1 MAKQLNV
8 NLAFTA
14 DTGKVKAQLQ
24 DLQKSLTNLINTS
37 SLSKTN
43 GFSDQLFEAS
53 KAAAELK
60 IHLQN
65 ATNIKTGNLDF
76 TKLNDSIAQSGKS
89 LIQYGES
96 LTKLGPEGQQAFM
109 KLTQSVANAE
119 VPIRR
124 SNALLSEMWTTLKN
138 TARWQISSSILH
150 GFMGAVQS
158 AYGYAQDLNE
168 SLNNIRIVTGQN
180 IDQMASFADQAQR
193 AAKALSTT
201 TTAYTN
207 AALIYYQQGDSDDTV
222 LQKTDVT
229 TKMANVTGQSAEI
242 VSNQLTAIWN
252 NFNKSGEESYEKY
265 ADILTALG
273 AATASSTDEIAGGL
287 EKFASIADTIGLSY
301 EYAATALATI
311 TATTRQSEDVVGTA
325 LKTIFARIQGLN
337 LGETLDDGT
346 SLNKYSEALAKV
358 GINIFKQSGELKTMD
373 AILDEMG
380 SKWNDLSDDQQIA
393 LAQTVAGVRQY
404 NQLVSLMD
412 NWDVFGENLSVAE
425 NSTGELDKQQKIYEE
440 SWRAASDRVKAS
452 LEGIYDSLVDD
463 EAFIDILNTI
473 EKIITYFDNLI
484 DTVGGL
490 SGVLTTLGAILT
502 RVFSAQ
508 IAKSISNT
516 AYSLKMMTP
525 AGQKAVQEQKSK
537 FMSESV
543 QILANMEGSAD
554 TTANDTA
561 SKVYTQK
568 LKLQEK
574 MIENADRMNDI
585 ERQTTQL
592 MLDQLDV
599 QGQQAIAQAKAV
611 DAAKT
616 KKSNAVDN
624 IYTKSAA
631 AAKNQG
637 VKFDLTKVTQSME
650 DVKEAAKSALDLDKA
665 LEAVTQEGK
674 ASANSISLIEQAFN
688 SIPKSMINDNDIST
702 LEQLL
707 IKLENI
713 DNTSEDWE
721 TTLKEIKGLM
731 GGIETAGIDGAA
743 SAINV
748 DSGDMRDYSNAVKD
762 TFIETEKLNNKTRDL
777 AETNGKVGE
786 SIDKANG
793 KQKTWADSMVS
804 FANGA
809 LSVISALQMIGG
821 IVDTLQDPDMSGWEK
836 ILSVGSSIL
845 MMVTML
851 APVFTSLQGVFAG
864 TGAAAAGATGP
875 VIGFGA
881 ALNAGLGPIGWVAL
895 ALTALVAI
903 FAVIITSMDTASEKA
918 QKHFNQMSEEA
929 QHAAEALEEAKTAF
943 EELEETIDS
952 YSTARD
958 KIDSL
963 TQGTKEFEQAIIE
976 ANDAARI
983 LMETYG
989 VAGNFN
995 ANTGLIEIDE
1005 KELKKAREE
1014 EYQNLESARI
1024 NNTAAQTNKLMASSD
1039 LANAKAV
1046 EKNDFGYWDRVG
1058 ETLSLNVSAGMTIGA
1073 ATAAAGIVTAWTAP
1087 VTAAIGGLIGALV
1100 SFGEAAVQIGM
1111 QNSNNNDQIAA
1122 LETLQEAYIRSGGNL
1137 ESAMGALTDSEKSL
1151 IDSLG
1156 LTDTELANL
1165 CSEVSANTA
1174 AILQNNKQI
1183 VDEHF
1188 KDNAAYQN
1196 SKYKNELNTI
1206 LGSDLKDLSES
1217 NYETTWKDKG
1227 AFGGGITDE
1236 DAQKEYAAMM
1246 GYTWVQNKDG
1256 NVGVYSK
1263 GDGSADFTISDETA
1277 RRALAQRDALEAL
1290 GLSIENYNKS
1300 LENVNATGEKFG
1312 KGVGDLMLSM
1322 AGGNGS
1328 SFAEAT
1334 SNEIDAMKKALESAA
1349 EATDIISD
1357 IDAQNL
1363 GYEDA
1368 ADYVEAM
1375 RLGIASYDDGMAQVG
1390 KNLSDNFSHGFL
1402 NNTEELTLAG
1412 AKSMAKNLTSA
1423 FQVSGSEAANTLD
1436 GIFVSAGEDAD
1447 ELSAILEG
1455 VNWGDPNAIDKLNDA
1470 IKEQGLDIDITS
1482 SQWKKYTELMA
1493 AAGILIGGVH
1503 SKFSSLRQTLADTNS
1518 LTKDLEVGGI
1528 ISDEEYNKLK
1538 EINPL
1543 IKEMFTITAE
1553 GYQFTGNKSALENIL
1568 IGNVEESIA
1577 NVKSEFEALSSEGK
1591 SLTNINWFDEEGNKA
1606 FSSDRHAAMIADYA
1620 SDEGGI
1626 NLDNALAYMGVS
1638 KESLQEASDYILEYT
1653 DEQGNILTDAEGF
1666 DQAKYDEYVTQVQ
1679 GVYDQ
1684 LALIRQSYLDGDFS
1698 EEQAEQLIA
1707 STANTIAE
1715 LKAMY
1720 ANEDIGAAA
1729 YDSQLTVLANKA
1741 SSLEELREIRDSF
1754 IEGEAGLS
1762 DGEFGDAL
1770 VKLAGKYD
1778 NCTDEIEKFN
1788 RALLSG
1794 KKGQIEA
1801 AQSALELSVEAGELA
1816 KKYNLDAKSLE
1827 NYSKRLKN
1835 NIKDQNLSEKAA
1847 LNMAVASQR
1856 LDRGIKNVNDSFD
1869 DYKKILKDENNL
1881 TAEFSETMDDLKTNL
1896 ADIFNVAD
1904 GNMFSDTFA
1913 QALLDSADFQ
1923 AALNGDIEALN
1934 RLRASATVDI
1944 GDNIITSL
1952 GEGANVLQTE
1962 YRNAAGEIVSASYT
1976 AQSAWDYVRGVLSDG
1991 FTLEEINDENF
2002 VESLNQMIQ
2011 ASGMTKDQIQSMLG
2025 SMGVSAEVVTDYK
2038 EMETEV
2044 PTYTEVSEPLSP
2056 VKYQVSTLEDGTP
2069 VWGYT
2074 QGVKKYTVPGKPM
2087 KVMGYV
2093 PTYSLKTTS
2102 GDTSSGGQID
2112 YSNVFTPASPPS
2124 ISSGSTGGN
2133 SGGGGGGSQPKK
2145 AEPTKKS
2152 EVVQRYKETE
2162 DKLDDVREEADRLR
2176 ASLDKLYGA
2185 EHEAALQRLLE
2196 LEQQEIDL
2204 LREKEQ
2210 EAQNYLQEDLKELKK
2225 VSAEVDIEF
2234 KFDDNNNIENYEEE
2248 MTKLYEE
2255 LAEIQRKA
2263 GDEWDENEQKEI
2275 DALNEKIKKLEE
2287 AMAAYEETRELLEDI
2302 NAELDAFK
2310 GKPALPLIT
2319 SDSLDIYW
2327 EINDALDDIDEQIKD
2342 LERRAEGLSGE
2353 EKLKVLE
2360 EINRLEQDR
2369 VAILQQQA
2377 ELNQNDIEEKR
2388 AALDELARLNGLQ
2401 FQYDDNNNIINY
2413 QEQMGI
2419 LQAQLDELYA
2429 KRTADGSLSPAD
2441 EEAVNSII
2449 AKMKEL
2455 EGLAVDFRNA
2465 VEESEDIFNEIEDT
2479 LSGIVA
2485 DPFVRSDFVDIFKE
2499 TNDQLDDI
2507 DRKISKLQNEA
2518 DKLTGEARRKKLN
2531 EIVTLERKRVE
2542 ILEHQALI
2550 AKTEMEDRKRAME
2563 EIAARQELMFEYD
2576 ENQNITN
2583 YQEQLDVLI
2592 DKYEKAYN
2600 EALGDDGLIDA
2611 TEQAILDSISD
2622 DIDHLE
2628 EFIQAYCDAVD
2639 QLEDIEDEREELVNG
2654 GYVDMSQLDDIA
2666 DELHDIN
2673 QSLDDLQELLD
2684 DSARAADRLY
2694 GEARIKQMEKNASL
2708 LQQEIDLL
2716 QQKKTAQDDIIA
2728 KEKQQ
2733 LDEKTG
2739 GYIKYDEYGRITNYD
2754 SYINAREDQIRE
2766 YEAALQEGG
2775 LSETEA
2781 TLLQDEIDLL
2791 NEQIAAMEDYEQAL
2805 EEKEDIQNQIED
2817 AYYEWQ
2823 DLNAEKLQYKLELQL
2838 DVNDRELAK
2847 IERAI
2852 QRLDGNFYSR
2862 AEALALMVGGGMN
2875 GDSKLGNYNK
2885 QLADLEAHYQ
2895 EVKRQYEA
2903 GEISQAKYV
2912 EMTKELQA
2920 EIESTADAMA
2930 ALQDQMD
2937 SYYKD
2942 TLAQARQELNFHI
2955 SQLTHLTGI
2964 LNHFKNTLTA
2974 LGKSKDYEMMGTV
2987 LEGQVQAL
2995 ENEVKASKNAM
3006 QMWQKEADSIYQKY
3020 QQALSSGNQEN
3031 ADMYYNAYKEA
3042 LSAANE
3048 AENKFYQQSAAWAN
3062 ALRALMENTLAGL
3075 AQDLENALTGGT
3087 SFDTITTQMKRAS
3100 SLQEEYLTTTNKIYE
3115 TTKLMRTAQQEIDKT
3130 TNSVAKQK
3138 LSQFITETKQ
3148 MQNQNKLSKYELSI
3162 QQAKYDLLVAEIALE
3177 EARFAKSTVRLRRD
3191 SEGNFGYVYTADAE
3205 AIATAEQKFEDAQNK
3220 LYNIGLDG
3228 ANKYTEKYQQTL
3240 AEMYNTLTS
3249 LQTKY
3254 LQGGF
3259 ESEAEYNA
3267 AVLEAK
3273 EYYYEKLNQYSELY
3287 SIAINAESGTLTD
3300 TLVNN
3305 SGIVTDALT
3314 KNSRIAADAWS
3325 TDFADM
3331 TTKTDQWMVAVTD
3344 YLSQVQ
3350 NAFADWEV
3358 ESQRIANETVGTDLT
3373 TLKNKVNDIVT
3384 ESNNL
3389 TAAIGDQNSGV
3400 IKAIQD
3406 EIAAVSGL
3414 VTEYANLNGQ
3424 LTQAIQNA
3432 QDLANA
3438 LQQDIDQAGQDENPP
3453 GQYAPG
3459 EEEGKK
3465 PGTVVPEDTGK
3476 LPDPPLPED
3485 PPHEHYYVK
3494 SKTSPTCTEKGY
3506 TTYTCSCGDTYDG
3519 DFIDALGHD
3528 YTSKVIEE
3536 ATYEHGNLI
3545 RYTCQRC
3552 GDTYEEYDNNKK
3564 DKPKVEGSGKVE
3576 NPVKPIKPEPP
3587 PTKPAEPAKPV
3598 EPDNSDKV
3606 EGVAA
3611 SIWMDGSDV
3620 SGWGTGNTRKN
3631 RLKEKGVSKAQDYI
3645 NKHAENGD
3653 IYAAWHNKRSQLKQY
3668 YYGKFDTGGY
3678 TGAWGPEGKWAML
3691 HEKEIVLNKEDT
3703 KNFLASL
3710 ELLDNILST
3719 IDLHAMNSQWAS
3731 NLISP
3736 DVSSIGKEA
3745 LEQMVNIEASFPN
3758 ATDKHEIEEAF
3769 KDLVNLASQY
3779 ANRK

>member
-65 ATNIKTGNLDF
+65 ATNVKTGNLDF

-150 GFMGAVQS
+150 GFMGAIQS

-229 TKMANVTGQSAEI
+229 TKMANVTGQSAEV

-412 NWDVFGENLSVAE
+412 NWDVFGKNLSVAE
-425 NSTGELDKQQKIYEE
+425 NSAGELDKQQKIYEE

-463 EAFIDILNTI
+463 EAFIDILNII

-508 IAKSISNT
+508 IAKSISNM

-525 AGQKAVQEQKSK
+525 AGQKAVQDQKSK

-574 MIENADRMNDI
+574 MIENAGRMNDI

-616 KKSNAVDN
+616 KKSNTVDN

-631 AAKNQG
+631 AAKSQG
-637 VKFDLTKVTQSME
+637 VKFDLTKVTQSMK

-748 DSGDMRDYSNAVKD
+748 DSGDMRDYSDAVKE

-777 AETNGKVGE
+777 TETNGKVGE
-786 SIDKANG
+786 SIDKAKG

-809 LSVISALQMIGG
+809 LSVVSALQMVGG
-821 IVDTLQDPDMSGWEK
+821 IVDTLQNPDMSGWEK
-836 ILSVGSSIL
+836 ALSIGSSIL

-851 APVFTSLQGVFAG
+851 APVFTSLQGAFAG

-875 VIGFGA
+875 VAGFGV
-881 ALNAGLGPIGWVAL
+881 ALNTALGPIGWVAL

-903 FAVIITSMDTASEKA
+903 FAVIMTSIDTASEKA
-918 QKHFNQMSEEA
+918 QKHFNQMAEEA

-963 TQGTKEFEQAIIE
+963 TQGTKEFEQAVIE
-976 ANDAARI
+976 ANEAARI

-1005 KELKKAREE
+1005 KELKKAQEE

-1024 NNTAAQTNKLMASSD
+1024 NNTAAQTNKLMASND
-1039 LANAKAV
+1039 LSNAKAV
-1046 EKNDFGYWDRVG
+1046 EKTNKSWTELAADDINLGAMG
-1058 ETLSLNVSAGMTIGA
+1058 AIATTIMA
-1073 ATAAAGIVTAWTAP
+1073 ATAGIGAPIAAAVA
-1087 VTAAIGGLIGALV
+1087 GLSVAIGALGGT
-1100 SFGEAAVQIGM
+1100 FEYM
-1111 QNSNNNDQIAA
+1111 QQSSNDQEQIVA
-1122 LETLQEAYIRSGGNL
+1122 LESLQDAYIQSGGNL
-1137 ESAMGALTDSEKSL
+1137 EIAIESLSADEKAL

-1156 LTDTELANL
+1156 ITDSELANL
-1165 CSEVSANTA
+1165 CSEVSTNTA
-1174 AILQNNKQI
+1174 AILQNNKQL
-1183 VDEHF
+1183 VDANLENN
-1188 KDNAAYQN
+1188 KEYQN
-1196 SKYKNELNTI
+1196 SKYKDELNTV
-1206 LGSDLKDLSES
+1206 LATKLADETERLYEEQYKDGS
-1217 NYETTWKDKG
+1217 G
-1227 AFGGGITDE
+1227 MTDE
-1236 DAQKEYAAMM
+1236 KAQKAYAEMM

-1277 RRALAQRDALEAL
+1277 RRALAQRDAIEAL
-1290 GLSIENYNKS
+1290 GLSVENYNKS

-1334 SNEIDAMKKALESAA
+1334 NTEINAMKEALKSAA

-1368 ADYVEAM
+1368 TDYVEAM
-1375 RLGIASYDDGMAQVG
+1375 RLGIASYDDGMVQVG
-1390 KNLSDNFSHGFL
+1390 KDLSNNFSHGFL
-1402 NNTEELTLAG
+1402 NNTEQLTLAG
-1412 AKSMAKNLTSA
+1412 AKSMGENLISA
-1423 FQVSGSEAANTLD
+1423 FQVSGSEAANALD
-1436 GIFVSAGEDAD
+1436 EIFVSAGEDAD
-1447 ELSAILEG
+1447 ELSTLLEG
-1455 VNWGDPNAIDKLNDA
+1455 VNWGDPNAIDKLNNA
-1470 IKEQGLDIDITS
+1470 IKEQGLDVDITS
-1482 SQWKKYTELMA
+1482 DQWKKYTELMV

-1503 SKFSSLRQTLADTNS
+1503 SKFNSLRQTLADTNS
-1518 LTKDLEVGGI
+1518 LIKDLEVGGI

-1577 NVKSEFEALSSEGK
+1577 SVKSEFEALSSEGK
-1591 SLTNINWFDEEGNKA
+1591 SLTNINWFDEDGNKA
-1606 FSSDRHAAMIADYA
+1606 FSSDRDAAMIADYA
-1620 SDEGGI
+1620 SDDSGI

-1638 KESLQEASDYILEYT
+1638 KESLQEASDYILKYT
-1653 DEQGNILTDAEGF
+1653 DEQGNILTDAPDF
-1666 DQAKYDEYVTQVQ
+1666 DQVKYDEYVTQVQ

-1684 LALIRQSYLDGDFS
+1684 LAQIRQGYLDGDFS
-1698 EEQAEQLIA
+1698 EEQAEKLIA

-1720 ANEDIGAAA
+1720 DDGDIGASAF
-1729 YDSQLTVLANKA
+1729 DSQLTVLANKA

-1762 DGEFGDAL
+1762 DGEFGNAL
-1770 VKLAGKYD
+1770 VKLAGNYD

-1794 KKGQIEA
+1794 NKDQIKA
-1801 AQSALELSVEAGELA
+1801 AQSALELSVKAGELA
-1816 KKYNLDAKSLE
+1816 KKYDLDAKSIE
-1827 NYSKRLKN
+1827 NYSKRLKKN
-1835 NIKDQNLSEKAA
+1835 AKDQNLSAEAA
-1847 LNMAVASQR
+1847 LDMAVASQR
-1856 LDRGIKNVNDSFD
+1856 LDRGIKNVNNSFD

-1881 TAEFSETMDDLKTNL
+1881 TAEFSETMDSLKTNL

-1913 QALLDSADFQ
+1913 QGLLDSEDFKK
-1923 AALNGDIEALN
+1923 ALEGDIEALN
-1934 RLRASATVDI
+1934 RLRASASVDI
-1944 GDNIITSL
+1944 GDNIIADL
-1952 GEGANVLQTE
+1952 GDQANVMQTE
-1962 YRNAAGEIVSASYT
+1962 YCNAAGEIVNASYT
-1976 AQSAWDYVRGVLSDG
+1976 AQSAWDYVRGVLADG
-1991 FTLEEINDENF
+1991 FTLEEINDEKF

-2025 SMGVSAEVVTDYK
+2025 SMGVNAEVVTDYK

-2044 PTYTEVSEPLSP
+2044 PTYYDYSINEG
-2056 VKYQVSTLEDGTP
+2056 YQDFSYTDDDGTH
-2069 VWGYT
+2069 T
-2074 QGVKKYTVPGKPM
+2074 IKKPKIRKMTVPGKPV

-2124 ISSGSTGGN
+2124 ISSGSTGGTGR
-2133 SGGGGGGSQPKK
+2133 GGGGGGSKSNPAK
-2145 AEPTKKS
+2145 PTKKS
-2152 EVVQRYKETE
+2152 EVVQRYKEVE
-2162 DKLDDVREEADRLR
+2162 DKLDDIREEADKTRD
-2176 ASLDKLYGA
+2176 SLDRLYGA
-2185 EHEAALQRLLE
+2185 EHEAAIQRLLE

-2204 LREKEQ
+2204 LKEKQQ
-2210 EAQNYLQEDLKELKK
+2210 EAKNYLREDLKELKK
-2225 VSAEVDIEF
+2225 VSAEVDVEF
-2234 KFDDNNNIENYEEE
+2234 KFDDKGNIKNYEEE
-2248 MTKLYEE
+2248 MTELYEE
-2255 LAEIQRKA
+2255 LATIERKA

-2275 DALNEKIKKLEE
+2275 DALKEKIDKLEE
-2287 AMAAYEETRELLEDI
+2287 AMDAYEETRELLEDI

-2319 SDSLDIYW
+2319 SDTLDIYW

-2342 LERRAEGLSGE
+2342 LERKAEGLSGE

-2360 EINRLEQDR
+2360 EINRLEQER

-2377 ELNQNDIEEKR
+2377 EANQKDIEEKQ
-2388 AALDELARLNGLQ
+2388 AALDKLAELNGLQ
-2401 FQYDDNNNIINY
+2401 FEYDENGNIANY

-2419 LQAQLDELYA
+2419 LQAQLDELHA
-2429 KRTADGSLSPAD
+2429 KKAADGFLSPAE
-2441 EEAVNSII
+2441 EEAMNAII
-2449 AKMKEL
+2449 AKMQEL
-2455 EGLAVDFRNA
+2455 ADLAGDYRDA
-2465 VEESEDIFNEIEDT
+2465 VEESEDILNEIEDT

-2583 YQEQLDVLI
+2583 YQEQLDILI

-2628 EFIQAYCDAVD
+2628 EFIQAYCDAVE
-2639 QLEDIEDEREELVNG
+2639 QLEDIEDEREEIANG

-2684 DSARAADRLY
+2684 DSSRAADRLY
-2694 GEARIKQMEKNASL
+2694 GAARIKQMEKNASL

-2852 QRLDGNFYSR
+2852 KRLDGNFYSR

-3062 ALRALMENTLAGL
+3062 ALKALMENTLAGL

-3138 LSQFITETKQ
+3138 LSQFIAETKQ
-3148 MQNQNKLSKYELSI
+3148 MQSQNKLSKYELSI

-3191 SEGNFGYVYTADAE
+3191 SEGNFGYIYTADAE

-3287 SIAINAESGTLTD
+3287 SVAINAESSTLTD

-3350 NAFADWEV
+3350 IAFADWEV
-3358 ESQRIANETVGTDLT
+3358 ESQRIANETVGNDLT
-3373 TLKNKVNDIVT
+3373 SLKNKVSDIVT

-3389 TAAIGDQNSGV
+3389 TAAIGDENSGV
-3400 IKAIQD
+3400 IKAIYD
-3406 EIAAVSGL
+3406 EITAVSGL
-3414 VTEYANLNGQ
+3414 VDQYASLNGQ

-3432 QDLANA
+3432 LDLSDA

-3459 EEEGKK
+3459 EEESQK
-3465 PGTVVPEDTGK
+3465 PGTVVPEDT
-3476 LPDPPLPED
+3476 DPMGPIETPED

-3494 SKTSPTCTEKGY
+3494 SKTSPTCTKKGY

-3519 DFIDALGHD
+3519 DFIDALGHN
-3528 YTSKVIEE
+3528 YTSKVIKE

-3552 GDTYEEYDNNKK
+3552 GGTYEKYDDNKLP
-3564 DKPKVEGSGKVE
+3564 KPKEEGSGKVSK
-3576 NPVKPIKPEPP
+3576 PVEPIKPKPTE
-3587 PTKPAEPAKPV
+3587 PTKPAEPAK
-3598 EPDNSDKV
+3598 PDNSDKV

-3611 SIWMDGSDV
+3611 AIWMDGSDV
-3620 SGWGTGNTRKN
+3620 SGWGTGNTRRN

-3645 NKHAENGD
+3645 DKHAENGD
-3653 IYAAWHNKRSQLKQY
+3653 IYNAWYNKSSKLKQY

-3710 ELLDNILST
+3710 ELLDNILRT
-3719 IDLHAMNSQWAS
+3719 IDLHAMNSQWTPYLAS
-3731 NLISP
+3731 PGISN
-3736 DVSSIGKEA
+3736 IGKEA
-3745 LEQMVNIEASFPN
+3745 LEQMVTIEANFPN
-3758 ATDKHEIEEAF
+3758 ATDKYEIEEAF

>member
-14 DTGKVKAQLQ
+14 DSRAAKAQIQ
-24 DLQKSLTNLINTS
+24 DLQN
-37 SLSKTN
+37 
-43 GFSDQLFEAS
+43 
-53 KAAAELK
+53 
-60 IHLQN
+60 
-65 ATNIKTGNLDF
+65 
-76 TKLNDSIAQSGKS
+76 
-89 LIQYGES
+89 S
-96 LTKLGPEGQQAFM
+96 LTKLVNVTANTTSNFGLTKDLNEAIVRANELKIILEKSTNASGFLDLGTFNSELKKSGLKLSDYANSLNSLGVEGQQAFANIAM
-109 KLTQSVANAE
+109 SVTQAG
-119 VPIRR
+119 VPLKKT
-124 SNALLSEMWTTLKN
+124 NALLNEFTTTLKN

-150 GFMGAVQS
+150 GFMGAIQS
-158 AYGYAQDLNE
+158 AHGYAQDLNA
-168 SLNNIRIVTGQN
+168 SLNDIRIVTGASV
-180 IDQMASFADQAQR
+180 DQMANFAKEANN
-193 AAKALSTT
+193 AAKSLSTT
-201 TTAYTN
+201 TTEYTN
-207 AALIYYQQGDSDDTV
+207 ASLIFYQQGLSDQQVKERTNI
-222 LQKTDVT
+222 TI
-229 TKMANVTGQSAEI
+229 KMANAAGQSAQI
-242 VSNQLTAIWN
+242 ISDQLTAVWN
-252 NFNKSGEESYEKY
+252 NFYEEGGKSLEYY
-265 ADILTALG
+265 ADVMTALG

-287 EKFASIADTIGLSY
+287 EKFAAIADTIGLSY
-301 EYAATALATI
+301 EYAASALATI
-311 TATTRQSEDVVGTA
+311 TSNTRQSEEVVGTA
-325 LKTIFARIQGLN
+325 LKTIFARLQGLN
-337 LGETLDDGT
+337 LGETLEDGT
-346 SLNKYSEALAKV
+346 NLNKYSEALKKIGVDALDA
-358 GINIFKQSGELKTMD
+358 SGELRKAD
-373 AILDEMG
+373 DILTDMAARWE
-380 SKWNDLSDDQQIA
+380 DLSKAEQVA
-393 LAQTVAGVRQY
+393 VAQAVGGVRQY
-404 NQLVSLMD
+404 NQIVALMD
-412 NWDVFGENLSVAE
+412 NWDNGDSDSMMANLQTAYGSSGTLQEQADIYAESWEAARDRVTAAAEAIYADLMDEDFFITALNGVEKLLNAVEGLIDGLGGLPGILLTLGSIATNVFGDEIANGLSNMLYNLTYNTETARQEIESLRQDAISAMKSLGDDSISGSAAIDVFNQQASLQDQLLLKQKELEQSGTTLTEQEQKKAQLMMDTASRLGEQVLETSKLREAQESVTQELIEQLKYEGNSKVSNIHAKVDNIKKLQVTYATLSPTILKANE
-425 NSTGELDKQQKIYEE
+425 AMKKINSTEDEEKKKTAILDLLQSLQQFKQGADNIGF
-440 SWRAASDRVKAS
+440 S
-452 LEGIYDSLVDD
+452 
-463 EAFIDILNTI
+463 FDILSEDAQKFLQSLN
-473 EKIITYFDNLI
+473 NI
-484 DTVGGL
+484 DTVTPDQLINGLKILQDDLHAINVDAKNAMTELSKVLSGEGVDESRIRAIMTELSNSFLKTGRLTADQIQQFKNLGIVVDEAGNIISQFSGKTANFADGIMALSSQLMAVASSINAIKNLGSIWSDSDTTTGEKILSTITTLAVAIPTLTSAFNKQNLAKLQGL
-490 SGVLTTLGAILT
+490 SIDGLTITKTIAKIAGVSAETIATEKSTAALWKKIAAQMLSNWYYAAAVAVILVLIGVIASLTKEYNKDAEAAKKAAETAEQLAESSEKAKQQLENIKNGFEAYDTAVEKLNSCIKGTDEWNAALKEVNDTVLSLLETYPELLGQKDLFTRNSEGVLEIDSQKRDEIIKDAERYADAAQAAALVSQAEAAEANAISQNT
-502 RVFSAQ
+502 
-508 IAKSISNT
+508 SISRSIGT
-516 AYSLKMMTP
+516 IYSYDDQGYVDASINAGKIMTDNKELLSGLTPEEFEKELRNLIVKP
-525 AGQKAVQEQKSK
+525 AG
-537 FMSESV
+537 MLDSEYENMISNLMNY
-543 QILANMEGSAD
+543 QSSINDLATATENAATQMNNATLLLAN
-554 TTANDTA
+554 N
-561 SKVYTQK
+561 Y
-568 LKLQEK
+568 LQ
-574 MIENADRMNDI
+574 
-585 ERQTTQL
+585 
-592 MLDQLDV
+592 DQ
-599 QGQQAIAQAKAV
+599 GYGA
-611 DAAKT
+611 T
-616 KKSNAVDN
+616 E
-624 IYTKSAA
+624 TAA
-631 AAKNQG
+631 AAKAYEKEQDRIYDEIISQDARNNAQIDTQTQTAIDIWDRFQAATGITYELASNAIQG
-637 VKFDLTKVTQSME
+637 DDNNRVYAYRDEKGKEQTYSIEYIAQTIAAAEAMAAMGTAAQDAANLLGQLSEQGTSFAAALGSGTDEASMANFLSDMTQEQLDIIGKSIAVNDDGSFSIDESGLAALGVTAAQFEQLASTFGISVQDLTANLASAHEKVSVTLTSSDKRYFSDLGINTSNMTVGEQKEFINNRDSFSKNLIDAGSYANAYGIIKE
-650 DVKEAAKSALDLDKA
+650 NADVDPTNISAFM
-665 LEAVTQEGK
+665 EAVGQ
-674 ASANSISLIEQAFN
+674 
-688 SIPKSMINDNDIST
+688 
-702 LEQLL
+702 
-707 IKLENI
+707 
-713 DNTSEDWE
+713 
-721 TTLKEIKGLM
+721 
-731 GGIETAGIDGAA
+731 
-743 SAINV
+743 V
-748 DSGDMRDYSNAVKD
+748 D
-762 TFIETEKLNNKTRDL
+762 
-777 AETNGKVGE
+777 
-786 SIDKANG
+786 
-793 KQKTWADSMVS
+793 
-804 FANGA
+804 
-809 LSVISALQMIGG
+809 
-821 IVDTLQDPDMSGWEK
+821 
-836 ILSVGSSIL
+836 
-845 MMVTML
+845 
-851 APVFTSLQGVFAG
+851 
-864 TGAAAAGATGP
+864 
-875 VIGFGA
+875 
-881 ALNAGLGPIGWVAL
+881 LNAEG
-895 ALTALVAI
+895 
-903 FAVIITSMDTASEKA
+903 ASEKIA
-918 QKHFNQMSEEA
+918 KLADEYGIQGQSVQGLIERVEA
-929 QHAAEALEEAKTAF
+929 LDQTYNISTSTIAEQAKTLKDIVGEGLETGDIISQENINKLEEAGINT
-943 EELEETIDS
+943 DS
-952 YSTARD
+952 YFSLMADGTY
-958 KIDSL
+958 SL
-963 TQGTKEFEQAIIE
+963 TGSAEE
-976 ANDAARI
+976 
-983 LMETYG
+983 
-989 VAGNFN
+989 FN
-995 ANTGLIEIDE
+995 AIV
-1005 KELKKAREE
+1005 
-1014 EYQNLESARI
+1014 
-1024 NNTAAQTNKLMASSD
+1024 NN
-1039 LANAKAV
+1039 
-1046 EKNDFGYWDRVG
+1046 
-1058 ETLSLNVSAGMTIGA
+1058 
-1073 ATAAAGIVTAWTAP
+1073 
-1087 VTAAIGGLIGALV
+1087 
-1100 SFGEAAVQIGM
+1100 
-1111 QNSNNNDQIAA
+1111 
-1122 LETLQEAYIRSGGNL
+1122 
-1137 ESAMGALTDSEKSL
+1137 
-1151 IDSLG
+1151 
-1156 LTDTELANL
+1156 
-1165 CSEVSANTA
+1165 
-1174 AILQNNKQI
+1174 
-1183 VDEHF
+1183 
-1188 KDNAAYQN
+1188 
-1196 SKYKNELNTI
+1196 
-1206 LGSDLKDLSES
+1206 
-1217 NYETTWKDKG
+1217 
-1227 AFGGGITDE
+1227 IT
-1236 DAQKEYAAMM
+1236 
-1246 GYTWVQNKDG
+1246 
-1256 NVGVYSK
+1256 
-1263 GDGSADFTISDETA
+1263 F
-1277 RRALAQRDALEAL
+1277 DALKQQL
-1290 GLSIENYNKS
+1290 QDFD
-1300 LENVNATGEKFG
+1300 T
-1312 KGVGDLMLSM
+1312 
-1322 AGGNGS
+1322 
-1328 SFAEAT
+1328 
-1334 SNEIDAMKKALESAA
+1334 
-1349 EATDIISD
+1349 
-1357 IDAQNL
+1357 
-1363 GYEDA
+1363 
-1368 ADYVEAM
+1368 
-1375 RLGIASYDDGMAQVG
+1375 
-1390 KNLSDNFSHGFL
+1390 
-1402 NNTEELTLAG
+1402 
-1412 AKSMAKNLTSA
+1412 AK
-1423 FQVSGSEAANTLD
+1423 Q
-1436 GIFVSAGEDAD
+1436 
-1447 ELSAILEG
+1447 
-1455 VNWGDPNAIDKLNDA
+1455 
-1470 IKEQGLDIDITS
+1470 Q
-1482 SQWKKYTELMA
+1482 
-1493 AAGILIGGVH
+1493 
-1503 SKFSSLRQTLADTNS
+1503 
-1518 LTKDLEVGGI
+1518 
-1528 ISDEEYNKLK
+1528 
-1538 EINPL
+1538 
-1543 IKEMFTITAE
+1543 
-1553 GYQFTGNKSALENIL
+1553 ALENIESSYL
-1568 IGNVEESIA
+1568 SQEQASSMLLDTSYSGTGSMTGSFGANAQYAATDLGQARLDYINSFEAGSFDFNTVQLELLQSYQTNPELALTEEQLQMVADMIEIVNNKEDELSTQSLMTANSLSELDAKVGELGEVSIFA
-1577 NVKSEFEALSSEGK
+1577 YGEALSNLASQYENCK
-1591 SLTNINWFDEEGNKA
+1591 DENQRFQKALSSGNKKQVE
-1606 FSSDRHAAMIADYA
+1606 AAR
-1620 SDEGGI
+1620 G
-1626 NLDNALAYMGVS
+1626 AL
-1638 KESLQEASDYILEYT
+1638 EAS
-1653 DEQGNILTDAEGF
+1653 
-1666 DQAKYDEYVTQVQ
+1666 V
-1679 GVYDQ
+1679 
-1684 LALIRQSYLDGDFS
+1684 R
-1698 EEQAEQLIA
+1698 
-1707 STANTIAE
+1707 
-1715 LKAMY
+1715 
-1720 ANEDIGAAA
+1720 
-1729 YDSQLTVLANKA
+1729 
-1741 SSLEELREIRDSF
+1741 
-1754 IEGEAGLS
+1754 
-1762 DGEFGDAL
+1762 
-1770 VKLAGKYD
+1770 
-1778 NCTDEIEKFN
+1778 
-1788 RALLSG
+1788 
-1794 KKGQIEA
+1794 
-1801 AQSALELSVEAGELA
+1801 AGELA
-1816 KKYNLDAKSLE
+1816 KQYNLDAEAIERYADELKASGK
-1827 NYSKRLKN
+1827 YSNATDKALVEMA
-1835 NIKDQNLSEKAA
+1835 KDQMRFDKAVVSASE
-1847 LNMAVASQR
+1847 NMKTWEKDLAVAAETGHLVS
-1856 LDRGIKNVNDSFD
+1856 
-1869 DYKKILKDENNL
+1869 E
-1881 TAEFSETMDDLKTNL
+1881 TAEQMAAAYGDLLDIDGSQLSADFLNNAENLELMKQALEGNQEAYQQLQEAAGKDILARIGIDTSQWDADLAAIEAKVMEVEGMGL
-1896 ADIFNVAD
+1896 ADIEA
-1904 GNMFSDTFA
+1904 GAS
-1913 QALLDSADFQ
+1913 LDDSGFL
-1923 AALNGDIEALN
+1923 AALTDM
-1934 RLRASATVDI
+1934 V
-1944 GDNIITSL
+1944 
-1952 GEGANVLQTE
+1952 
-1962 YRNAAGEIVSASYT
+1962 NAAGMT
-1976 AQSAWDYVRGVLSDG
+1976 AQEATDYLS
-1991 FTLEEINDENF
+1991 
-2002 VESLNQMIQ
+2002 
-2011 ASGMTKDQIQSMLG
+2011 
-2025 SMGVSAEVVTDYK
+2025 SMGVDAEVINK
-2038 EMETEV
+2038 PEEV
-2044 PTYTEVSEPLSP
+2044 EEIQGYNLVAKTGTKPVSYIGAAS
-2056 VKYQVSTLEDGTP
+2056 DGTP
-2069 VWGYT
+2069 MNLQASYPYVEYT
-2074 QGVKKYTVPGKPM
+2074 TEPV
-2087 KVMGYV
+2087 
-2093 PTYSLKTTS
+2093 KTTKTVAGTALEVTS
-2102 GDTSSGGQID
+2102 ASKSSGG
-2112 YSNVFTPASPPS
+2112 NVKH
-2124 ISSGSTGGN
+2124 SGSTTAHGGSN
-2133 SGGGGGGSQPKK
+2133 APKKPDGGGGGGSSKSNPAK
-2145 AEPTKKS
+2145 PTKKS
-2152 EVVQRYKETE
+2152 DVVQRYKEVE
-2162 DKLDDVREEADRLR
+2162 DKLDDVREEADKTRD
-2176 ASLDKLYGA
+2176 SLDKLYGA
-2185 EHEAALQRLLE
+2185 EHEAAIQRLLE

-2204 LREKEQ
+2204 LKEKEQ
-2210 EAQNYLQEDLKELKK
+2210 EAQNYLQEDLKELKT
-2225 VSAEVDIEF
+2225 VSAEVDVEF
-2234 KFDDNNNIENYEEE
+2234 KFDDKGNIENYEEE
-2248 MTKLYEE
+2248 MTELYEE

-2275 DALNEKIKKLEE
+2275 DALNEKIQKLEE

-2319 SDSLDIYW
+2319 SDTLDIYW

-2342 LERRAEGLSGE
+2342 LERKAEGLSGE

-2360 EINRLEQDR
+2360 EINRLEQER

-2377 ELNQNDIEEKR
+2377 EINQKDIEEKR
-2388 AALDELARLNGLQ
+2388 AALDKLAELNGLQ
-2401 FQYDDNNNIINY
+2401 FEYDENGNIANY

-2419 LQAQLDELYA
+2419 LQAQLDELHA
-2429 KRTADGSLSPAD
+2429 KKAADGLSSAE
-2441 EEAVNSII
+2441 EEAMNSII
-2449 AKMKEL
+2449 AKMQEL
-2455 EGLAVDFRNA
+2455 ADLAGDYRDA
-2465 VEESEDIFNEIEDT
+2465 VEESEDILNEIEDT

-2639 QLEDIEDEREELVNG
+2639 QLEDIEDEREELANG

-2708 LQQEIDLL
+2708 LQEEIDLL

-2754 SYINAREDQIRE
+2754 SYINAREDQIKE

-2852 QRLDGNFYSR
+2852 KRLDGNFYSR

-2912 EMTKELQA
+2912 EMTKQLQA

-3062 ALRALMENTLAGL
+3062 ALKALMENTLAGL

-3191 SEGNFGYVYTADAE
+3191 SEGNFGYIYTADAE

-3287 SIAINAESGTLTD
+3287 SVAINAESGTLTD

-3373 TLKNKVNDIVT
+3373 TLKNKVSDIVT
-3384 ESNNL
+3384 ESDNL
-3389 TAAIGDQNSGV
+3389 TAAIGDENSGV
-3400 IKAIQD
+3400 IKAIYD
-3406 EIAAVSGL
+3406 EITAVSGL
-3414 VTEYANLNGQ
+3414 VDQYANLNGQ
-3424 LTQAIQNA
+3424 LTDAIQNA
-3432 QDLANA
+3432 YDLSDA

-3459 EEEGKK
+3459 EEESQK
-3465 PGTVVPEDTGK
+3465 PGTVVPEGT
-3476 LPDPPLPED
+3476 DPMDPIETPQD

-3519 DFIDALGHD
+3519 DYVDALGHN

-3536 ATYEHGNLI
+3536 ATYERGNLI

-3552 GDTYEEYDNNKK
+3552 GDTYEEYDDNKLP
-3564 DKPKVEGSGKVE
+3564 KPKEEGSGEVTKPVE
-3576 NPVKPIKPEPP
+3576 PIKPE
-3587 PTKPAEPAKPV
+3587 PTKPAEPV
-3598 EPDNSDKV
+3598 EPNNSDKI

-3719 IDLHAMNSQWAS
+3719 IDLHAMNSQWTPYLAS
-3731 NLISP
+3731 PGISN
-3736 DVSSIGKEA
+3736 IGKEA

>member
-14 DTGKVKAQLQ
+14 DTGKAKAQLQ

-60 IHLQN
+60 VHLQN
-65 ATNIKTGNLDF
+65 ATNVKTGNLDF

-229 TKMANVTGQSAEI
+229 TKMANVTGQSAEV

-358 GINIFKQSGELKTMD
+358 GINIFKQNGELKTMD

-412 NWDVFGENLSVAE
+412 NWDVFGKNLNVAE

-508 IAKSISNT
+508 IAKSISNI

-525 AGQKAVQEQKSK
+525 AGQKAVQDQKSK

-574 MIENADRMNDI
+574 MIENAGRMNDI

-592 MLDQLDV
+592 MLDQLDI

-611 DAAKT
+611 DAAKV

-624 IYTKSAA
+624 IYAKSAA
-631 AAKNQG
+631 TAKSQG
-637 VKFDLTKVTQSME
+637 VGFDLTKATQAMK
-650 DVKEAAKSALDLDKA
+650 DVKEVAKGALDLDKA

-688 SIPKSMINDNDIST
+688 SIPKSMINDNDMST

-707 IKLENI
+707 IKLKSI
-713 DNTSEDWE
+713 DSASEGWE

-748 DSGDMRDYSNAVKD
+748 DSGDMRDYSDAVKE

-777 AETNGKVGE
+777 TETNGKVGE
-786 SIDKANG
+786 SIDKAKG

-809 LSVISALQMIGG
+809 LSVVSALQMVGG
-821 IVDTLQDPDMSGWEK
+821 IVDTLQNPDMSGWEK
-836 ILSVGSSIL
+836 ALSIGSSIL

-851 APVFTSLQGVFAG
+851 VPVFTSLQGAFAG
-864 TGAAAAGATGP
+864 TGVAAAGATGP
-875 VIGFGA
+875 VVGFGV
-881 ALNAGLGPIGWVAL
+881 ALNTALGPIGWVAL
-895 ALTALVAI
+895 ALTALAAI
-903 FAVIITSMDTASEKA
+903 FAVIMTSIDTASEKA
-918 QKHFNQMSEEA
+918 QKHFNQMAEEA
-929 QHAAEALEEAKTAF
+929 QHATEALEEAKTAF
-943 EELEETIDS
+943 EELEETINS
-952 YSTARD
+952 YNTARD

-963 TQGTKEFEQAIIE
+963 TQGTKEFEQAVIE
-976 ANDAARI
+976 ANEAARI
-983 LMETYG
+983 LIETYK

-1005 KELKKAREE
+1005 KELKKAQEKQ
-1014 EYQNLESARI
+1014 YQNLESARI
-1024 NNTAAQTNKLMASSD
+1024 NNTAAQTNKLMASND
-1039 LANAKAV
+1039 LANAKAA
-1046 EKNDFGYWDRVG
+1046 EKSNKSWAELAVDDVNLGAMG
-1058 ETLSLNVSAGMTIGA
+1058 AIATTIVA
-1073 ATAAAGIVTAWTAP
+1073 ATAGVGAPIAAAVA
-1087 VTAAIGGLIGALV
+1087 GLSVAIGAL
-1100 SFGEAAVQIGM
+1100 IGTFEYM
-1111 QNSNNNDQIAA
+1111 EQSSNDQKQIVA
-1122 LETLQEAYIRSGGNL
+1122 LESLQEAYIRSGGNL

-1151 IDSLG
+1151 INSLG

-1188 KDNAAYQN
+1188 KDNAAYKN
-1196 SKYKNELNTI
+1196 SKYKDELNTV
-1206 LGSDLKDLSES
+1206 LGSDLKELSDLS
-1217 NYETTWKDKG
+1217 YEATWKDKG
-1227 AFGGGITDE
+1227 TFGGGITDE
-1236 DAQKEYAAMM
+1236 KAQKEYAAMM

-1263 GDGSADFTISDETA
+1263 GDGSEDFTISDETA

-1290 GLSIENYNKS
+1290 GLSIEKYNES

-1334 SNEIDAMKKALESAA
+1334 SNEIDDMKKALESAA

-1390 KNLSDNFSHGFL
+1390 ENLSDNFSHGFL

-1423 FQVSGSEAANTLD
+1423 FKVSGSEAANVLD
-1436 GIFVSAGEDAD
+1436 EIFVAAGEDAD
-1447 ELSAILEG
+1447 ELSTILEG
-1455 VNWGDPNAIDKLNDA
+1455 VNWGDPNAIDKLNDV

-1482 SQWKKYTELMA
+1482 DQWKKYTELMA

-1518 LTKDLEVGGI
+1518 LIKDLEVGGI

-1568 IGNVEESIA
+1568 IGNAEESIA

-1606 FSSDRHAAMIADYA
+1606 FSSDRHVAMIADYA
-1620 SDEGGI
+1620 SDDSGI

-1638 KESLQEASDYILEYT
+1638 KESLQEAADYILEYT
-1653 DEQGNILTDAEGF
+1653 DEQGNILTDATGF
-1666 DQAKYDEYVTQVQ
+1666 DQAKYNEYVTQVQ

-1684 LALIRQSYLDGDFS
+1684 LALIRQGYLDGDFS

-1720 ANEDIGAAA
+1720 NDGDIGASAF
-1729 YDSQLTVLANKA
+1729 DSQLTVLANKA

-1762 DGEFGDAL
+1762 DGEFGEAL

-1794 KKGQIEA
+1794 NKDQIKA
-1801 AQSALELSVEAGELA
+1801 AQSALELSVKAGELA
-1816 KKYNLDAKSLE
+1816 KKYDLDAKSIE
-1827 NYSKRLKN
+1827 NYSKRLKDN
-1835 NIKDQNLSEKAA
+1835 SKNQNLSAEAA
-1847 LNMAVASQR
+1847 LDMAVATKR

-1869 DYKKILKDENNL
+1869 DYKKILKDENDL

-1913 QALLDSADFQ
+1913 QGLLDSADFQ
-1923 AALNGDIEALN
+1923 AALNGDIEALD
-1934 RLRASATVDI
+1934 RLRAAATVDI
-1944 GDNIITSL
+1944 GENIIADLGDAATQEVTSF
-1952 GEGANVLQTE
+1952 V
-1962 YRNAAGEIVSASYT
+1962 NAAGQLVEGVSFT
-1976 AQSAWDYVRGVLSDG
+1976 AQSAWDYVKGVLADG

-2025 SMGVSAEVVTDYK
+2025 SMGVNAEVVTDYK

-2044 PTYTEVSEPLSP
+2044 PTYDEVTVPNGYDYFEGKNP
-2056 VKYQVSTLEDGTP
+2056 DGSVEQFYRP
-2069 VWGYT
+2069 RM
-2074 QGVKKYTVPGKPM
+2074 KKITIPGKPM

-2124 ISSGSTGGN
+2124 ISPGSTGGN
-2133 SGGGGGGSQPKK
+2133 NGGGGGGGSQPKK

-2152 EVVQRYKETE
+2152 DVVQRYKEVE
-2162 DKLDDVREEADRLR
+2162 DKLDDIREEADRTR
-2176 ASLDKLYGA
+2176 SSLDRLYGA
-2185 EHEAALQRLLE
+2185 EHEAAIQRLLE

-2204 LREKEQ
+2204 LKEKEQ
-2210 EAQNYLQEDLKELKK
+2210 EARNYLQEDLIELKK
-2225 VSAEVDIEF
+2225 VSAEVDVEF
-2234 KFDDNNNIENYEEE
+2234 KFDDKGNIENYEEE
-2248 MTKLYEE
+2248 MTELYEE

-2275 DALNEKIKKLEE
+2275 DALNEKIQKLEE

-2319 SDSLDIYW
+2319 SDTLDIYW
-2327 EINDALDDIDEQIKD
+2327 EINDALDDIDEKIKD
-2342 LERRAEGLSGE
+2342 LERKAEGLSGE

-2360 EINRLEQDR
+2360 EINRLEQER

-2377 ELNQNDIEEKR
+2377 EANQKDIEEKR

-2401 FQYDDNNNIINY
+2401 FEYDENGNIANY

-2419 LQAQLDELYA
+2419 LQAQLDEFYA
-2429 KRTADGSLSPAD
+2429 KRAADGLSPAE
-2441 EEAVNSII
+2441 EEAMNAII
-2449 AKMKEL
+2449 AKMQEL
-2455 EGLAVDFRNA
+2455 ADLAGDYRDA
-2465 VEESEDIFNEIEDT
+2465 VEESEDILNEIEDT

-2611 TEQAILDSISD
+2611 TEQAILDAISD

-2628 EFIQAYCDAVD
+2628 EFIQAYCDAVE
-2639 QLEDIEDEREELVNG
+2639 QLEDIEDEREEIANG

-2684 DSARAADRLY
+2684 DSSRAADRLY
-2694 GEARIKQMEKNASL
+2694 GAARIKQMEKNASL

-2974 LGKSKDYEMMGTV
+2974 LGKSKDYEMMGTI

-3148 MQNQNKLSKYELSI
+3148 MQSQNKLSKYELSI

-3191 SEGNFGYVYTADAE
+3191 SEGNFGYIYTADAE

-3287 SIAINAESGTLTD
+3287 SVAINAESGTLTD

-3305 SGIVTDALT
+3305 SGIVTDVLT

-3373 TLKNKVNDIVT
+3373 TLKNKVSDIVT
-3384 ESNNL
+3384 ESDNL
-3389 TAAIGDQNSGV
+3389 TAAIGDENSGV
-3400 IKAIQD
+3400 IKAIYD
-3406 EIAAVSGL
+3406 EITAVSGL
-3414 VTEYANLNGQ
+3414 VDQYANLNGQ

-3432 QDLANA
+3432 LDLSDA

-3459 EEEGKK
+3459 EEESQK
-3465 PGTVVPEDTGK
+3465 PGTVVPEGTDP
-3476 LPDPPLPED
+3476 LPEIELPED
-3485 PPHEHYYVK
+3485 PDE
-3494 SKTSPTCTEKGY
+3494 TTPTNPGETTPTEPGETTPTEPGEITPEGTTECTHAETTTQEVAPKCEKGGY
-3506 TTYTCSCGDTYDG
+3506 KKVLCDSCNKMLENVTYP
-3519 DFIDALGHD
+3519 ALGHD
-3528 YTSKVIEE
+3528 YKEGKCT
-3536 ATYEHGNLI
+3536 
-3545 RYTCQRC
+3545 RC
-3552 GDTYEEYDNNKK
+3552 GAK
-3564 DKPKVEGSGKVE
+3564 DPNWKDPNDV
-3576 NPVKPIKPEPP
+3576 
-3587 PTKPAEPAKPV
+3587 
-3598 EPDNSDKV
+3598 PDNSNKI

-3611 SIWMDGSDV
+3611 AIWMDGSDV
-3620 SGWGTGNTRKN
+3620 SGWGTGDTRRS

-3645 NKHAENGD
+3645 NQHAENGD

-3719 IDLHAMNSQWAS
+3719 IDLHAMNSQWTPYLAS
-3731 NLISP
+3731 PGISN
-3736 DVSSIGKEA
+3736 IGKEA
-3745 LEQMVNIEASFPN
+3745 LEQMVTIEANFPN
-3758 ATDKHEIEEAF
+3758 ATDKYEIEEAF